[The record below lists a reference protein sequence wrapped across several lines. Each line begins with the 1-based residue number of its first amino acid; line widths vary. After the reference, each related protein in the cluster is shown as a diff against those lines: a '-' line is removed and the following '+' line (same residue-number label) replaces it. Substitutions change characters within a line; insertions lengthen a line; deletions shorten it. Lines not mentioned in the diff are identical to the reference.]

1 MSYLDEILQSAQGG
15 QLVSNLAQRFG
26 LSDEQ
31 MDRAIKALSPA
42 LEVGLSNAA
51 EQPLLFEK
59 VLGDIASPLR
69 AAAFDDPGA
78 AQDADSLAQ
87 SRQLLEDLFGS
98 PAAAGQ
104 VVQVAARESG
114 LRPDILSQLL
124 PVLVSVLIGG
134 LFKNVSNR
142 GLGGVLGQLVSS
154 GALGSILEQMLGG
167 GRASQPEPAPMPTPR
182 GGATGGATGG
192 GGLLGGLLGSILG
205 SLLGGG
211 RRPAPD
217 PYGGPMGGRWWP
229 VDRWAARL
237 TSTRAPGALKA
248 CPTTW
253 IRRRFSRRSKRSR
266 RRCRS
271 DAAAAA
277 KTPARARTLKAF
289 SARCSASARG
299 WPPSSGRPAK
309 F

>member
-31 MDRAIKALSPA
+31 MDRAIKALAPA

-51 EQPLLFEK
+51 EQPSLFEK

-87 SRQLLEDLFGS
+87 SRQLLDDLFGS

-167 GRASQPEPAPMPTPR
+167 GARASQPEPAPMPTPR
-182 GGATGGATGG
+182 GGATGGER
-192 GGLLGGLLGSILG
+192 
-205 SLLGGG
+205 
-211 RRPAPD
+211 RRPAW
-217 PYGGPMGGRWWP
+217 RTSW
-229 VDRWAARL
+229 VDSGLAARRRPPADARPL
-237 TSTRAPGALKA
+237 RRTHG
-248 CPTTW
+248 
-253 IRRRFSRRSKRSR
+253 RRRRLVADR
-266 RRCRS
+266 
-271 DAAAAA
+271 
-277 KTPARARTLKAF
+277 
-289 SARCSASARG
+289 
-299 WPPSSGRPAK
+299 RPA
-309 F
+309 

>member
-59 VLGDIASPLR
+59 LLGDIASPLR

-167 GRASQPEPAPMPTPR
+167 GRASPPEPAPMPTPR
-182 GGATGGATGG
+182 GGAAGR

-205 SLLGGG
+205 SLLGAG

-217 PYGGPMGGRWWP
+217 PYGGPVGGPMGGP
-229 VDRWAARL
+229 VGGPPDL
-237 TSTRAPGALKA
+237 DPGAG
-248 CPTTW
+248 
-253 IRRRFSRRSKRSR
+253 RSQGLPDDMDQASIQQAIEEIKETLQIGRGGGESAGA
-266 RRCRS
+266 RS
-271 DAAAAA
+271 DFESILGQMFG
-277 KTPARARTLKAF
+277 KR
-289 SARCSASARG
+289 
-299 WPPSSGRPAK
+299 
-309 F
+309 

>member
-31 MDRAIKALSPA
+31 MDSAIKALAPA

-51 EQPLLFEK
+51 EQPALFEK
-59 VLGDIASPLR
+59 LLGDIASPLR

-78 AQDADSLAQ
+78 AQDMDSLAQ
-87 SRQLLEDLFGS
+87 SRQLLADLFGS
-98 PAAAGQ
+98 PAAAGR
-104 VVQVAARESG
+104 VVQVASRESG

-167 GRASQPEPAPMPTPR
+167 GARTPQPQPAPMPTPR
-182 GGATGGATGG
+182 GGATGG

-211 RRPAPD
+211 RRPTPD
-217 PYGGPMGGRWWP
+217 PYGGSTGDAGGFGRSGP
-229 VDRWAARL
+229 LDLDRER
-237 TSTRAPGALKA
+237 GAGSQGLPDGMDQASVQQAIEEIKKTLQIGRGGGGGETA
-248 CPTTW
+248 GA
-253 IRRRFSRRSKRSR
+253 
-266 RRCRS
+266 RS
-271 DAAAAA
+271 DFESILGQMFG
-277 KTPARARTLKAF
+277 KR
-289 SARCSASARG
+289 
-299 WPPSSGRPAK
+299 
-309 F
+309 

>member
-31 MDRAIKALSPA
+31 MDSAIKALAPA

-51 EQPLLFEK
+51 EQPALFEK
-59 VLGDIASPLR
+59 LLGDIASPLR

-78 AQDADSLAQ
+78 AQDVDSLAQ
-87 SRQLLEDLFGS
+87 SRQLLADLFGS
-98 PAAAGQ
+98 PAAAGR
-104 VVQVAARESG
+104 VVQVASRESG

-167 GRASQPEPAPMPTPR
+167 ARTPQPEPAPMPTPR
-182 GGATGGATGG
+182 GGATGG

-217 PYGGPMGGRWWP
+217 PYGGPMGGPAGGPMR
-229 VDRWAARL
+229 DRGGPLDLDR
-237 TSTRAPGALKA
+237 GAG
-248 CPTTW
+248 
-253 IRRRFSRRSKRSR
+253 RSQGLPEDMDQASIQQAIEEIKKTLQIGRGGGGENAGA
-266 RRCRS
+266 RS
-271 DAAAAA
+271 DFESILGQMFG
-277 KTPARARTLKAF
+277 KR
-289 SARCSASARG
+289 
-299 WPPSSGRPAK
+299 
-309 F
+309 

>member
-31 MDRAIKALSPA
+31 MDRAIKALAPA

-51 EQPLLFEK
+51 EQPALFEK

-69 AAAFDDPGA
+69 AAAFEDPGA
-78 AQDADSLAQ
+78 AQDVDSLAQ
-87 SRQLLEDLFGS
+87 SRQLLADLFGS
-98 PAAAGQ
+98 PAAAGR
-104 VVQVAARESG
+104 VVQVASRESG

-167 GRASQPEPAPMPTPR
+167 GARTPQPEPAPMPTPR
-182 GGATGGATGG
+182 GGATGG

-205 SLLGGG
+205 SLLGG
-211 RRPAPD
+211 RRTTPD
-217 PYGGPMGGRWWP
+217 YGGPTNDAGGLSRGGP
-229 VDRWAARL
+229 LDLDR
-237 TSTRAPGALKA
+237 GAG
-248 CPTTW
+248 
-253 IRRRFSRRSKRSR
+253 RSQGLPEDMDQASIQQAIEEIKKTLQIGRGGGGENTGA
-266 RRCRS
+266 RS
-271 DAAAAA
+271 DFESILGQMFG
-277 KTPARARTLKAF
+277 KR
-289 SARCSASARG
+289 
-299 WPPSSGRPAK
+299 
-309 F
+309 

>member
-78 AQDADSLAQ
+78 AQDAVSLAQ

-104 VVQVAARESG
+104 VVQVASRESG

-167 GRASQPEPAPMPTPR
+167 GRASPPEPAPMPTPR
-182 GGATGGATGG
+182 GGATGG

-217 PYGGPMGGRWWP
+217 PYGGPMGGPMGGP
-229 VDRWAARL
+229 VGGPMGGPPDL
-237 TSTRAPGALKA
+237 DPGAGRAQGLPDDMDQASIQQAIEEIKKTLQIGRGGGGGGENA
-248 CPTTW
+248 GA
-253 IRRRFSRRSKRSR
+253 
-266 RRCRS
+266 RS
-271 DAAAAA
+271 DFESILGQMFG
-277 KTPARARTLKAF
+277 KR
-289 SARCSASARG
+289 
-299 WPPSSGRPAK
+299 
-309 F
+309 

>member
-15 QLVSNLAQRFG
+15 QLVSNLAQRYG

-31 MDRAIKALSPA
+31 MDRAIKALAPA

-51 EQPLLFEK
+51 EQPALFEK

-69 AAAFDDPGA
+69 AAAFEDPSA
-78 AQDADSLAQ
+78 AQDVDSLAQ
-87 SRQLLEDLFGS
+87 SRQLLADLFGS
-98 PAAAGQ
+98 PAAAGR
-104 VVQVAARESG
+104 VVQVASRESG

-167 GRASQPEPAPMPTPR
+167 GARTPQPEPAPMPTPR
-182 GGATGGATGG
+182 GGATGG

-211 RRPAPD
+211 RRTTPD
-217 PYGGPMGGRWWP
+217 SYGGLTNDAGGRGRGGP
-229 VDRWAARL
+229 LDLDR
-237 TSTRAPGALKA
+237 GAGHSQGLPEDMDQASIQQAIEEIKKTLQIGRGGGGENTGA
-248 CPTTW
+248 
-253 IRRRFSRRSKRSR
+253 
-266 RRCRS
+266 RS
-271 DAAAAA
+271 DFESILGQMFG
-277 KTPARARTLKAF
+277 KR
-289 SARCSASARG
+289 
-299 WPPSSGRPAK
+299 
-309 F
+309 

>member
-31 MDRAIKALSPA
+31 MDRAIKALAPA

-51 EQPLLFEK
+51 EQPALFEK

-69 AAAFDDPGA
+69 AGAFDDPGA

-87 SRQLLEDLFGS
+87 SRQLLADLFGS

-167 GRASQPEPAPMPTPR
+167 ARTPQPEPAPMPTPR
-182 GGATGGATGG
+182 GGATGG

-205 SLLGGG
+205 SLLGG
-211 RRPAPD
+211 RRTAPD
-217 PYGGPMGGRWWP
+217 SYGGPTSDAGGLGRGGP
-229 VDRWAARL
+229 LDLDR
-237 TSTRAPGALKA
+237 GAG
-248 CPTTW
+248 
-253 IRRRFSRRSKRSR
+253 RSQGMPEDMDQASIQQAIEEIQKTLQIGRSSGGENAGA
-266 RRCRS
+266 RS
-271 DAAAAA
+271 DFESILGQMFG
-277 KTPARARTLKAF
+277 KR
-289 SARCSASARG
+289 
-299 WPPSSGRPAK
+299 
-309 F
+309 

>member
-31 MDRAIKALSPA
+31 MDRAIKALAPA
-42 LEVGLSNAA
+42 LEVGLNNAA

-69 AAAFDDPGA
+69 AAAFEDPGA
-78 AQDADSLAQ
+78 AQDVDSLAQ
-87 SRQLLEDLFGS
+87 SRQLLDDLFGS
-98 PAAAGQ
+98 PAAAGR

-134 LFKNVSNR
+134 LFKNVNNR

-154 GALGSILEQMLGG
+154 GALGAIIEQMFGG
-167 GRASQPEPAPMPTPR
+167 ATAPQREPEPTPTPPR
-182 GGATGGATGG
+182 GGTGG
-192 GGLLGGLLGSILG
+192 GLFGGLLGSILG

-211 RRPAPD
+211 RRPTPD
-217 PYGGPMGGRWWP
+217 PYGGSTGDPGGFGRSGP
-229 VDRWAARL
+229 LDLDRERGSGSQGLPDGMDQASVQQAIEEIKKTLQIGRGGGE
-237 TSTRAPGALKA
+237 TAGA
-248 CPTTW
+248 
-253 IRRRFSRRSKRSR
+253 
-266 RRCRS
+266 RS
-271 DAAAAA
+271 DFESILG
-277 KTPARARTLKAF
+277 KMLGKR
-289 SARCSASARG
+289 
-299 WPPSSGRPAK
+299 
-309 F
+309 

>member
-69 AAAFDDPGA
+69 AAAFEDPGA

-167 GRASQPEPAPMPTPR
+167 GRASHPEPAPMPTPR

-217 PYGGPMGGRWWP
+217 PYGGPMGGPMGGP
-229 VDRWAARL
+229 VGGPVGGPMGGPLDL
-237 TSTRAPGALKA
+237 DSGAGGSQGLPDDMDQASIQQAIEEIKQTLQIGRGGGGENA
-248 CPTTW
+248 GA
-253 IRRRFSRRSKRSR
+253 
-266 RRCRS
+266 RS
-271 DAAAAA
+271 DFESILGQMFG
-277 KTPARARTLKAF
+277 KR
-289 SARCSASARG
+289 
-299 WPPSSGRPAK
+299 
-309 F
+309 

>member
-31 MDRAIKALSPA
+31 MDRAIKALAPA

-51 EQPLLFEK
+51 EQPALFEK

-69 AAAFDDPGA
+69 AAAFEDPSA
-78 AQDADSLAQ
+78 AQDVDSLAQ
-87 SRQLLEDLFGS
+87 SRQLLADLFGS
-98 PAAAGQ
+98 PAAAGR
-104 VVQVAARESG
+104 VVQVASRESG

-167 GRASQPEPAPMPTPR
+167 GARTPQPEPAPMPTPR
-182 GGATGGATGG
+182 GGVTGG
-192 GGLLGGLLGSILG
+192 GGLLGGRLGSILG

-217 PYGGPMGGRWWP
+217 PYGGPMGGPAGGPMR
-229 VDRWAARL
+229 DRGGPLDLDR
-237 TSTRAPGALKA
+237 GAG
-248 CPTTW
+248 
-253 IRRRFSRRSKRSR
+253 RSQGLPDDMDQASIQQAIEEIKQTLQIGRGSGGENAGA
-266 RRCRS
+266 RS
-271 DAAAAA
+271 DFESILGQMFG
-277 KTPARARTLKAF
+277 KR
-289 SARCSASARG
+289 
-299 WPPSSGRPAK
+299 
-309 F
+309 

>member
-31 MDRAIKALSPA
+31 MDRAIKALAPA

-51 EQPLLFEK
+51 EQPALFEK

-69 AAAFDDPGA
+69 AGAFDDPGA

-87 SRQLLEDLFGS
+87 SRQLLADLFGS

-167 GRASQPEPAPMPTPR
+167 ARTPQPEPAPMPTPR
-182 GGATGGATGG
+182 GGATGG

-205 SLLGGG
+205 SLLGG
-211 RRPAPD
+211 RRTAPD
-217 PYGGPMGGRWWP
+217 SYGGPTSDAGGLGRGGP
-229 VDRWAARL
+229 LDLDR
-237 TSTRAPGALKA
+237 GAG
-248 CPTTW
+248 
-253 IRRRFSRRSKRSR
+253 RSQGMPEDMDQASIQQAIEEIQKTLQIGRSSGGENTGA
-266 RRCRS
+266 RS
-271 DAAAAA
+271 DFESILGQMFG
-277 KTPARARTLKAF
+277 KR
-289 SARCSASARG
+289 
-299 WPPSSGRPAK
+299 
-309 F
+309 

>member
-31 MDRAIKALSPA
+31 MDRAIKALAPA

-51 EQPLLFEK
+51 EQPALFEK

-69 AAAFDDPGA
+69 AAAFEDPSA
-78 AQDADSLAQ
+78 AQDVDSLAQ
-87 SRQLLEDLFGS
+87 SRQLLADLFGS
-98 PAAAGQ
+98 PAAAGR
-104 VVQVAARESG
+104 VVQVASRESG

-167 GRASQPEPAPMPTPR
+167 ARTQQPEPAPMPTPR
-182 GGATGGATGG
+182 GGATGG

-211 RRPAPD
+211 RRTTPD
-217 PYGGPMGGRWWP
+217 SYGGPTNDAGGLGRGGP
-229 VDRWAARL
+229 LDLDRGAGRSQGLPEDMDQASVQQAIEEIKKTLQIGRGGGGEN
-237 TSTRAPGALKA
+237 PGA
-248 CPTTW
+248 
-253 IRRRFSRRSKRSR
+253 
-266 RRCRS
+266 RS
-271 DAAAAA
+271 DFESILGQMFG
-277 KTPARARTLKAF
+277 KR
-289 SARCSASARG
+289 
-299 WPPSSGRPAK
+299 
-309 F
+309 

>member
-31 MDRAIKALSPA
+31 MDRAIKALAPA

-51 EQPLLFEK
+51 EQPALFEK

-69 AAAFDDPGA
+69 AAAFEDPGA
-78 AQDADSLAQ
+78 AQDVDSLAQ
-87 SRQLLEDLFGS
+87 SRQLLADLFGS
-98 PAAAGQ
+98 PAAAGR
-104 VVQVAARESG
+104 VVQVASRESG

-167 GRASQPEPAPMPTPR
+167 ARTPQPEPAPMPTPR

-211 RRPAPD
+211 RRPRRTPTAD
-217 PYGGPMGGRWWP
+217 PRVTPAAWAA
-229 VDRWAARL
+229 AARL
-237 TSTRAPGALKA
+237 TSTEALGALKA
-248 CPTTW
+248 CPRTW

-277 KTPARARTLKAF
+277 KTPARARTSKAF
-289 SARCSASARG
+289 SARCSASAERLAG
-299 WPPSSGRPAK
+299 QARSSPPK

>member
-59 VLGDIASPLR
+59 LLGDIASPLR

-154 GALGSILEQMLGG
+154 GALAAILEQMLGG
-167 GRASQPEPAPMPTPR
+167 GRASPPEPAPTPTPR
-182 GGATGGATGG
+182 GGATGGATRG

-205 SLLGGG
+205 SLLGAG

-217 PYGGPMGGRWWP
+217 PYGGPVGGPMGGP
-229 VDRWAARL
+229 VGGPPELD
-237 TSTRAPGALKA
+237 PGAG
-248 CPTTW
+248 
-253 IRRRFSRRSKRSR
+253 RSQGLPDDMDQASIEQAIEEIKETLQIGRGGGENAGA
-266 RRCRS
+266 RS
-271 DAAAAA
+271 DFESILGQMFG
-277 KTPARARTLKAF
+277 KR
-289 SARCSASARG
+289 
-299 WPPSSGRPAK
+299 
-309 F
+309 

>member
-31 MDRAIKALSPA
+31 MDRAIKALAPA

-51 EQPLLFEK
+51 EQPALFEK

-78 AQDADSLAQ
+78 AQDVDSLAQ
-87 SRQLLEDLFGS
+87 SRQLLADLFGS
-98 PAAAGQ
+98 PAAAGR
-104 VVQVAARESG
+104 VVQVASRESG

-142 GLGGVLGQLVSS
+142 GLGGVLGQLFSS

-167 GRASQPEPAPMPTPR
+167 GARTPQPEPAPMPTPR
-182 GGATGGATGG
+182 GGATGG

-211 RRPAPD
+211 RRPTPD
-217 PYGGPMGGRWWP
+217 PYGGSTGDAGGFGRSGP
-229 VDRWAARL
+229 LDLDRER
-237 TSTRAPGALKA
+237 GAGSQGLPDGMDQASVQQAIEEIKKTLQIGRGGGGGGETA
-248 CPTTW
+248 GA
-253 IRRRFSRRSKRSR
+253 
-266 RRCRS
+266 RS
-271 DAAAAA
+271 DFESILGQMFG
-277 KTPARARTLKAF
+277 KR
-289 SARCSASARG
+289 
-299 WPPSSGRPAK
+299 
-309 F
+309 

>member
-31 MDRAIKALSPA
+31 MDRAFKALAPA

-51 EQPLLFEK
+51 EQPALFEK

-78 AQDADSLAQ
+78 AQDVDSLAQ
-87 SRQLLEDLFGS
+87 SRQLLADLFGS
-98 PAAAGQ
+98 PAAAGR
-104 VVQVAARESG
+104 VVQVASRESG

-167 GRASQPEPAPMPTPR
+167 ARTPQPEPAPMPTPR

-211 RRPAPD
+211 RRTTPD
-217 PYGGPMGGRWWP
+217 SYGGPTSDAGGLGRGGP
-229 VDRWAARL
+229 LDLDR
-237 TSTRAPGALKA
+237 GAG
-248 CPTTW
+248 
-253 IRRRFSRRSKRSR
+253 RSQGLPEDMDQASIQQAIEEIKKTLQIGRGGGGENTGA
-266 RRCRS
+266 RS
-271 DAAAAA
+271 DFESILGQMFD
-277 KTPARARTLKAF
+277 KR
-289 SARCSASARG
+289 
-299 WPPSSGRPAK
+299 
-309 F
+309 

>member
-51 EQPLLFEK
+51 ERPLLFEK

-69 AAAFDDPGA
+69 VAAFDDPGA

-167 GRASQPEPAPMPTPR
+167 GRASQPEPAPTPTPQ
-182 GGATGGATGG
+182 GGAAGGATGG

-217 PYGGPMGGRWWP
+217 PYGGPIGGPMGGPMGGP
-229 VDRWAARL
+229 VGGPMGGPLDL
-237 TSTRAPGALKA
+237 DPGAG
-248 CPTTW
+248 
-253 IRRRFSRRSKRSR
+253 RSQGLPDDMDQASIQQAIEEIKKTLQIGRGSGGENAGA
-266 RRCRS
+266 RS
-271 DAAAAA
+271 DFESILGQMFG
-277 KTPARARTLKAF
+277 KR
-289 SARCSASARG
+289 
-299 WPPSSGRPAK
+299 
-309 F
+309 